1 MIDVGEE
8 VRYARSGE
16 LNIAYRVLGEG
27 PLDLVWVPNWLS
39 NVDLW
44 GEEQRFARFFDRLAS
59 FARVIVFDRRG
70 SGLSDPVVGAPTL
83 EERMEDIR
91 TVMEG
96 AQSERAAIVGFSEGV
111 PMAALFSATF
121 PERSSALV
129 LYAGYARTMVS
140 DDYPWAPATGDG
152 RWRCMIS
159 QWGTGRN
166 VAWFAPS
173 MVDDPA
179 FVAWWARFERS
190 AASPGSVRQI
200 LRLNAEI
207 DVRDVLSAIQVPTLV
222 LHREGDR
229 TIEVGNGRYLAEQIP
244 DARLVEVPGDDH
256 VPMVGDQDAILDE
269 IQEFLTGARDEHEP
283 DRTLS
288 TVLFTDIVG
297 STELASEMGDRSFRD
312 LVERHDAVIRRELR
326 RHRGREVKT
335 MGDGFL
341 ATFDGPARGIRC
353 AVACVRELRAVGIKI
368 RAGLH
373 TGETEMVGDDVGG
386 IAVHIAARVM
396 ALAGASEVLVS
407 STVKD
412 LVVGSGIDFADR
424 GVHDLKGVPGEWRV
438 YAVAG

>member
-1 MIDVGEE
+1 MPVET
-8 VRYARSGE
+8 RYARSGD
-16 LNIAYRVLGEG
+16 LNIAYQVLGG
-27 PLDLVWVPNWLS
+27 GDLDLIWVPNWLT
-39 NVDLW
+39 NVDIW
-44 GEEQRFARFFDRLAS
+44 WEEPTFVRFFQRQAS
-59 FARVIVFDRRG
+59 FARLILFDRRG

-83 EERMEDIR
+83 EERMDDIR
-91 TVMEG
+91 AVMDTVG
-96 AQSERAAIVGFSEGV
+96 SERAAICGFSEGA
-111 PMAALFSATF
+111 PMAILFAATY
-121 PERSSALV
+121 PERSTALV
-129 LYAGYARTMVS
+129 LYAAAAKMYPTP
-140 DDYPWAPATGDG
+140 DYPFAPAATD
-152 RWRCMIS
+152 WRGVIRN
-159 QWGTGRN
+159 WGTGQN
-166 VAWFAPS
+166 LELFAPS
-173 MVDDPA
+173 AASDPRYRT
-179 FVAWWARFERS
+179 FWGRFEK
-190 AASPGSVRQI
+190 ATASPGWLLRV
-200 LRLNAEI
+200 LRLNAEV
-207 DVRDVLSAIQVPTLV
+207 DVRAVLPSISVPTLV
-222 LHREGDR
+222 IHRAGDQ
-229 TIEVGNGRYLAEQIP
+229 TVDVKNGRYLGQTIP
-244 DARLVEVPGDDH
+244 GARYVELPGDDH

-353 AVACVRELRAVGIKI
+353 AVACVRELRAVGIRI